1 MGRHAP
7 RFRKVRKTSEKE
19 KWRNPFSVASN
30 VKARE
35 GEIAGKI
42 QNISESQIIWIMKH
56 VFILSIQEFS
66 ATLFQILYVFL
77 TLIILLLFKNA
88 MENYRIENEETKV
101 NIFMRF
107 VCHSLATF
115 LASYS
120 HQNQINEQI

>member
-1 MGRHAP
+1 MNYETRVHLVNP
-7 RFRKVRKTSEKE
+7 RV
-19 KWRNPFSVASN
+19 
-30 VKARE
+30 
-35 GEIAGKI
+35 
-42 QNISESQIIWIMKH
+42 
-56 VFILSIQEFS
+56 S